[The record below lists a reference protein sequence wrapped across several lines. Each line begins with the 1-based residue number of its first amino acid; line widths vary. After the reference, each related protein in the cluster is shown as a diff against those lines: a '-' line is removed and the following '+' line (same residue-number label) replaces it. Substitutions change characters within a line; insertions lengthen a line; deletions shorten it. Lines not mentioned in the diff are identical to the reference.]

1 MYTDTISLP
10 GIDARIT
17 VDNGYVGAIYKDHL
31 RNPTQPRVLDGII
44 GVAYPSVSSSGAK
57 TIIDNLYE
65 NGIIKTNAFS
75 ICMKKDVGGVLYL
88 GSNNAVDSGVSIMW
102 TPIVKDTYY
111 VVKLLDFRVNNQSIG
126 VDPSVYNRGDAIVD
140 SGSTSLTL
148 PRTAFDAFRD
158 TMLNSCSNNET
169 QLIGVCVDSEGRKIE
184 PGRGIFEGL
193 CYEMGEA
200 DVLKYPM
207 LTVQLENNVD
217 LVLKPNM
224 YMRNGGVFC
233 DDGLYTIGIDS
244 GSVTGGTLLGDTF
257 MSSFLT
263 IFDRQNKNIGFV
275 DRELAC

>member
-1 MYTDTISLP
+1 M
-10 GIDARIT
+10 
-17 VDNGYVGAIYKDHL
+17 
-31 RNPTQPRVLDGII
+31 
-44 GVAYPSVSSSGAK
+44 
-57 TIIDNLYE
+57 
-65 NGIIKTNAFS
+65 
-75 ICMKKDVGGVLYL
+75 
-88 GSNNAVDSGVSIMW
+88 
-102 TPIVKDTYY
+102 KDTYY

-169 QLIGVCVDSEGRKIE
+169 QLIGVCVDSEGKKIE

-193 CYEMGEA
+193 CYKMGEA
-200 DVLKYPM
+200 DILKYPM

-263 IFDRQNKNIGFV
+263 IFDRGNKHIGFV